1 MRISDWS
8 SDVCSSD
15 LTYPDSEFPEPLSW
29 LVEQERRGAFE
40 DAGSHFESRYFL
52 TLVFLP
58 PPEARARAGR
68 LLYEATGPRGVDW
81 RDQREA
87 FVTETDRFLALLE
100 GVLPELVWLDDA
112 ATLTYLHGTVSHVR
126 HPVAMPAV
134 PMHLDAWL
142 ADTPLAGG
150 GAPKLGDANLRA
162 KIGRASRRERGW
174 QDG

>member
-52 TLVFLP
+52 TLVFLL

-81 RDQREA
+81 RDPREA
-87 FVTETDRFLALLE
+87 FVTETERLLALPG
-100 GVLPELVWLDDA
+100 GVLPELVWTA
-112 ATLTYLHGTVSHVR
+112 
-126 HPVAMPAV
+126 
-134 PMHLDAWL
+134 
-142 ADTPLAGG
+142 
-150 GAPKLGDANLRA
+150 
-162 KIGRASRRERGW
+162 IGRAQVRNPVTNATFDSRLQLAKTKQTNHE
-174 QDG
+174 

>member
-15 LTYPDSEFPEPLSW
+15 L
-29 LVEQERRGAFE
+29 FE
-40 DAGSHFESRYFL
+40 DAGSHFESRYCL

-58 PPEARARAGR
+58 PPEARERAGR

-100 GVLPELVWLDDA
+100 GVLPELVWLDA
-112 ATLTYLHGTVSHVR
+112 AAPLTYLPGTDSHVR
-126 HPVAMPAV
+126 PPVA
-134 PMHLDAWL
+134 
-142 ADTPLAGG
+142 
-150 GAPKLGDANLRA
+150 LRSA
-162 KIGRASRRERGW
+162 EGREGRGWCGSRRRRW
-174 QDG
+174 WPDHRK